1 MIERKLM
8 TVGWDT
14 QLVARQAGAGA
25 SPLEVDAK
33 FSTSQ
38 KEYLLLW
45 RNSEKPPAPF
55 NLTPFAVTLVSTDY
69 PTETYLATEV
79 GHWREGHRADAAQ
92 NDIPSG
98 LNKYLCPTD
107 CRLRTDQR
115 AFENA
120 EYDRAQE

>member
-1 MIERKLM
+1 M

-55 NLTPFAVTLVSTDY
+55 NLTPFAVTLVSSINRSAGLRIATD
-69 PTETYLATEV
+69 ASARV
-79 GHWREGHRADAAQ
+79 DGGR
-92 NDIPSG
+92 
-98 LNKYLCPTD
+98 C
-107 CRLRTDQR
+107 
-115 AFENA
+115 
-120 EYDRAQE
+120 